1 VNHVDADD
9 AVSRS
14 DRPRQLRSVQDN
26 RRAHIRDLCVLHPS
40 GDAQQSCRFRIGR
53 LESEAREISRKM
65 NDVLTR
71 AACDFEDD
79 TRHRQ
84 DISKDIENEI
94 AIAYCRGRVLA
105 VIDHLPRT
113 FNFAL
118 ASLTPRAFVAEVSLD
133 SVRGVYGT
141 ASLSHHCR
149 NHATSRDVT
158 TTPALIARGFT
169 LQ

>member
-1 VNHVDADD
+1 MNHVDADD
-9 AVSRS
+9 AVSQS
-14 DRPRQLRSVQDN
+14 DRPTWLRGVQDN
-26 RRAHIRDLCVLHPS
+26 RRAHIRDLCVLHPC
-40 GDAQQSCRFRIGR
+40 GDTQQGFRFRIRR
-53 LESEAREISRKM
+53 LENETREISRKM

-84 DISKDIENEI
+84 DIPKDIENEI
-94 AIAYCRGRVLA
+94 AITECRRRILA
-105 VIDHLPRT
+105 VIGHLPRT

-141 ASLSHHCR
+141 ASLSHHCL

-158 TTPALIARGFT
+158 TTPSLIA
-169 LQ
+169 

>member
-1 VNHVDADD
+1 MLF
-9 AVSRS
+9 RS
-14 DRPRQLRSVQDN
+14 
-26 RRAHIRDLCVLHPS
+26 AHIRDLCGLHPC
-40 GDAQQSCRFRIGR
+40 GDPQQGFRFRIGR
-53 LESEAREISRKM
+53 LESETREISRKM

-84 DISKDIENEI
+84 DTAKDIENEI
-94 AIAYCRGRVLA
+94 AITECRRRVLA
-105 VIDHLPRT
+105 VIGHLRRT

-118 ASLTPRAFVAEVSLD
+118 ASLTPRAFFAEASLN

-141 ASLSHHCR
+141 ARPSLSHHCR

-158 TTPALIARGFT
+158 TTPSLIA
-169 LQ
+169 

>member
-1 VNHVDADD
+1 MWTMLTQMIPSAEAIGQGDCEA
-9 AVSRS
+9 SRTIGARTFVTCAS
-14 DRPRQLRSVQDN
+14 FTQAATLS
-26 RRAHIRDLCVLHPS
+26 RAAGS
-40 GDAQQSCRFRIGR
+40 GSEGWK
-53 LESEAREISRKM
+53 EAREISRKM

-118 ASLTPRAFVAEVSLD
+118 ACA
-133 SVRGVYGT
+133 Y
-141 ASLSHHCR
+141 
-149 NHATSRDVT
+149 ATRFRC
-158 TTPALIARGFT
+158 RGFP
-169 LQ
+169 

>member
-1 VNHVDADD
+1 
-9 AVSRS
+9 
-14 DRPRQLRSVQDN
+14 
-26 RRAHIRDLCVLHPS
+26 
-40 GDAQQSCRFRIGR
+40 
-53 LESEAREISRKM
+53 M

-94 AIAYCRGRVLA
+94 AITECRRRILA
-105 VIDHLPRT
+105 VIGHFPRT

-118 ASLTPRAFVAEVSLD
+118 ASLAPRAFVAEVSLD

-158 TTPALIARGFT
+158 TTPSLIA
-169 LQ
+169 

>member
-1 VNHVDADD
+1 LENET
-9 AVSRS
+9 
-14 DRPRQLRSVQDN
+14 RQ
-26 RRAHIRDLCVLHPS
+26 
-40 GDAQQSCRFRIGR
+40 
-53 LESEAREISRKM
+53 ISRKV

-84 DISKDIENEI
+84 DIAKGIENEI
-94 AIAYCRGRVLA
+94 AIADCRGRVLA

-158 TTPALIARGFT
+158 TTPSLIA
-169 LQ
+169 

>member
-1 VNHVDADD
+1 
-9 AVSRS
+9 
-14 DRPRQLRSVQDN
+14 
-26 RRAHIRDLCVLHPS
+26 
-40 GDAQQSCRFRIGR
+40 
-53 LESEAREISRKM
+53 M

-84 DISKDIENEI
+84 DIAKDIENEI

-105 VIDHLPRT
+105 VIGHLLRT
-113 FNFAL
+113 FNLAL

-133 SVRGVYGT
+133 SVRGVSGT

-158 TTPALIARGFT
+158 TTPSLIA
-169 LQ
+169 

>member
-1 VNHVDADD
+1 
-9 AVSRS
+9 
-14 DRPRQLRSVQDN
+14 
-26 RRAHIRDLCVLHPS
+26 
-40 GDAQQSCRFRIGR
+40 
-53 LESEAREISRKM
+53 M

-94 AIAYCRGRVLA
+94 AIADCRGRVLA

-141 ASLSHHCR
+141 TSLSHHCR

-158 TTPALIARGFT
+158 TTPSLIA
-169 LQ
+169 

>member
-1 VNHVDADD
+1 
-9 AVSRS
+9 
-14 DRPRQLRSVQDN
+14 
-26 RRAHIRDLCVLHPS
+26 
-40 GDAQQSCRFRIGR
+40 
-53 LESEAREISRKM
+53 M

-71 AACDFEDD
+71 AACDLEDD

-94 AIAYCRGRVLA
+94 AIADCRRRVLA

-118 ASLTPRAFVAEVSLD
+118 ASLPPRAFVVEVSLD

-158 TTPALIARGFT
+158 TTPSLIA
-169 LQ
+169 

>member
-1 VNHVDADD
+1 MDHVDADD

-14 DRPRQLRSVQDN
+14 DRPRRLRSVQDN
-26 RRAHIRDLCVLHPS
+26 RPAHIRDLCILHPC
-40 GDAQQSCRFRIGR
+40 GDTQQSCRFRIGR
-53 LESEAREISRKM
+53 LESETREISRKV

-84 DISKDIENEI
+84 DVAKGIENEI

-118 ASLTPRAFVAEVSLD
+118 ASLTPRAFVVSCD

-141 ASLSHHCR
+141 ASLSQP
-149 NHATSRDVT
+149 RDLSGRDDN
-158 TTPALIARGFT
+158 ALSDRLGLACNE
-169 LQ
+169 